1 MSNEIDPIEF
11 RITASDTNGHSA
23 RHWFRT
29 IPQMARQIEQ
39 VIAGKKFPYRTKG
52 DLLRHALHRHI
63 SWLATQDK
71 VLSVSGQVDAIV
83 ELMRDE
89 EMAADF
95 TTVFDKLSERISS
108 HLSSGANGEATRLV
122 RMVQD
127 HIKSMPDGYWRDR
140 YQRQMKERYGHLIDQ
155 QGKASLGSIDD

>member
-95 TTVFDKLSERISS
+95 TTVFDKLSERISG

-155 QGKASLGSIDD
+155 QGKASLGRMEE

>member
-1 MSNEIDPIEF
+1 MLNEDKSADF

-63 SWLATQDK
+63 AWLAEQDK
-71 VLSVSGQVDAIV
+71 VTSVYGQVDTII

-89 EMAADF
+89 EMASDF
-95 TTVFDKLSERISS
+95 SSVFDKLSERISG
-108 HLSSGANGEATRLV
+108 HLSAGSEGEATRLV

-127 HIKSMPDGYWRDR
+127 HIKSMPEGYWRDR
-140 YQRQMKERYGHLIDQ
+140 YQRQMGERYGHLISK
-155 QGKASLGSIDD
+155 QGKANLGVMEE